1 MCLGI
6 PGKVVKISGQKVKV
20 KMDDHFHW
28 LDTSLIDQKIKVG
41 DFLLSYQ
48 NEAINKISKQ
58 QAKEV
63 LKLFANNHCYV

>member
-6 PGKVVKISGQKVKV
+6 PGQVIKISGNKAKV
-20 KMDDHFHW
+20 KMDNHFHW
-28 LDTSLIDQKIKVG
+28 LDISLIEEKVKVG

-48 NEAINKISKQ
+48 DAAINKISPQ

-63 LKLFANNHCYV
+63 LKLVANNHCHV